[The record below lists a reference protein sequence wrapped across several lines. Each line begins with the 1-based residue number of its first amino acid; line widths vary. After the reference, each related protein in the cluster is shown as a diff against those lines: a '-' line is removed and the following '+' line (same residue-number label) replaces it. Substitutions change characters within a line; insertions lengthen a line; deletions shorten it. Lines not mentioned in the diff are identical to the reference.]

1 MRKIKTYLIIIFLS
15 VIFSIYFFESF
26 LLIKEKVELSQ
37 KIKSFKNNTGKDFDK
52 RTKLEIYEDLKQ
64 KDKNI
69 TISFN
74 AWSKMFLN
82 KKDIFPLSG
91 LSNKKSIH
99 CNENGYYSIYSS
111 DRYGFN
117 NPNEEWDK
125 KNLDYL
131 IVGDSFVHGAC
142 VNRPN
147 DISSVLRSLSGN
159 SALNLGISGNG
170 PLTEYATLRE
180 YIKPNIKKIIWI
192 YYEGYDLQDLIFE
205 RNNFI
210 FKKYLKDKKFS
221 QDLKKNNKKKDEV
234 VERITNIELAR
245 ISEKYKDDKRLKY
258 KILKFIR
265 LDKTK
270 NSINFENT
278 YSPSIDDSVFKDFE
292 KILKQSKDLSINNGS
307 KFYFVYLPE
316 YYRYTKKYNEDN
328 YEKIL
333 EITNKLNI
341 STIDLKKE
349 LFDKEESPSKLFPFE
364 LGGHLTIEGYK
375 KVTEKIYENL
385 ISSK

>member
-1 MRKIKTYLIIIFLS
+1 M
-15 VIFSIYFFESF
+15 
-26 LLIKEKVELSQ
+26 
-37 KIKSFKNNTGKDFDK
+37 
-52 RTKLEIYEDLKQ
+52 
-64 KDKNI
+64 
-69 TISFN
+69 
-74 AWSKMFLN
+74 
-82 KKDIFPLSG
+82 
-91 LSNKKSIH
+91 
-99 CNENGYYSIYSS
+99 
-111 DRYGFN
+111 
-117 NPNEEWDK
+117 
-125 KNLDYL
+125 
-131 IVGDSFVHGAC
+131 
-142 VNRPN
+142 
-147 DISSVLRSLSGN
+147 
-159 SALNLGISGNG
+159 
-170 PLTEYATLRE
+170 
-180 YIKPNIKKIIWI
+180 
-192 YYEGYDLQDLIFE
+192 
-205 RNNFI
+205 
-210 FKKYLKDKKFS
+210 
-221 QDLKKNNKKKDEV
+221 
-234 VERITNIELAR
+234 ERITNIELAR

>member
-1 MRKIKTYLIIIFLS
+1 MSKIKTYLIIIFLS
-15 VIFSIYFFESF
+15 VILSLYFFESF

-37 KIKSFKNNTGKDFDK
+37 KIQSFKNNTGKDFDK

-117 NPNEEWDK
+117 NPDEEWDK

-131 IVGDSFVHGAC
+131 VVGDSFVHGAC

-210 FKKYLKDKKFS
+210 LKKYLKDKKFS

>member
-15 VIFSIYFFESF
+15 VIFSLYFFESF

-205 RNNFI
+205 INNFI
-210 FKKYLKDKKFS
+210 LKKYLKDKKFL
-221 QDLKKNNKKKDEV
+221 QKLKKNNKKKDEV

>member
-15 VIFSIYFFESF
+15 VIFSLYFFESF

-210 FKKYLKDKKFS
+210 LKKYLKDKKFS

>member
-15 VIFSIYFFESF
+15 VIFSLYFFESF

-210 FKKYLKDKKFS
+210 LKKYLKDKKFS
-221 QDLKKNNKKKDEV
+221 QDLKKIIKKDEV

>member
-1 MRKIKTYLIIIFLS
+1 MSKIKTYLIIIFLS
-15 VIFSIYFFESF
+15 VILSLYFFESF

-37 KIKSFKNNTGKDFDK
+37 KIQSFKNNTGKDFDK

-205 RNNFI
+205 RNNSI
-210 FKKYLKDKKFS
+210 LKKYLKDKKFS

>member
-15 VIFSIYFFESF
+15 VIFSLYFFESF

-125 KNLDYL
+125 K
-131 IVGDSFVHGAC
+131 I
-142 VNRPN
+142 
-147 DISSVLRSLSGN
+147 
-159 SALNLGISGNG
+159 
-170 PLTEYATLRE
+170 
-180 YIKPNIKKIIWI
+180 
-192 YYEGYDLQDLIFE
+192 
-205 RNNFI
+205 
-210 FKKYLKDKKFS
+210 
-221 QDLKKNNKKKDEV
+221 
-234 VERITNIELAR
+234 
-245 ISEKYKDDKRLKY
+245 
-258 KILKFIR
+258 
-265 LDKTK
+265 
-270 NSINFENT
+270 
-278 YSPSIDDSVFKDFE
+278 
-292 KILKQSKDLSINNGS
+292 
-307 KFYFVYLPE
+307 
-316 YYRYTKKYNEDN
+316 
-328 YEKIL
+328 
-333 EITNKLNI
+333 
-341 STIDLKKE
+341 
-349 LFDKEESPSKLFPFE
+349 
-364 LGGHLTIEGYK
+364 
-375 KVTEKIYENL
+375 
-385 ISSK
+385 

>member
-15 VIFSIYFFESF
+15 VIFSLYFFESF

-210 FKKYLKDKKFS
+210 LKKYLKDKKFS

-270 NSINFENT
+270 NSINFENI

>member
-15 VIFSIYFFESF
+15 VILSLYFFESF

-37 KIKSFKNNTGKDFDK
+37 KIQSFKNNTGKDFDK

-205 RNNFI
+205 RNNSI
-210 FKKYLKDKKFS
+210 LKKYLKDKKFS